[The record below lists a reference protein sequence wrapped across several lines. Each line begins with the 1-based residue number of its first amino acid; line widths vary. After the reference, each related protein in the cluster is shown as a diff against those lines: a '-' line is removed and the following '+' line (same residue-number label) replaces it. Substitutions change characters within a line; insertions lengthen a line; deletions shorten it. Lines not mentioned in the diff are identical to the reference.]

1 MINTK
6 LFGQI
11 IIFATIQSI
20 IGSVEMSN
28 KFCLIS
34 VTKDQETLQRAADGL
49 TLYIIFGLFWT
60 LGNASY
66 FYSVYKKPGL
76 IYALFANILMMFII
90 VFNYINLFNKACKK
104 YNLKFPNLF
113 EF

>member
-6 LFGQI
+6 LLGQVFL
-11 IIFATIQSI
+11 FATIQSI

-49 TLYIIFGLFWT
+49 TLYIIFGLFWAF
-60 LGNASY
+60 GNITF
-66 FYSVYKKPGL
+66 FYSKYKFVGL
-76 IYALFANILMMFII
+76 WYSLIVNVLMMSII
-90 VFNYINLFNKACKK
+90 IFNYINLFNKAVKQ
-104 YNLKFPNLF
+104 YNLKFPKLF
-113 EF
+113 DL

>member
-6 LFGQI
+6 LIGQTI
-11 IIFATIQSI
+11 LFATIQSI

-66 FYSVYKKPGL
+66 FYSVYKNSGL
-76 IYALFANILMMFII
+76 LYALISNIFMMVII
-90 VFNYINLFNKACKK
+90 AGNYINLFYKASKQ

-113 EF
+113 DF